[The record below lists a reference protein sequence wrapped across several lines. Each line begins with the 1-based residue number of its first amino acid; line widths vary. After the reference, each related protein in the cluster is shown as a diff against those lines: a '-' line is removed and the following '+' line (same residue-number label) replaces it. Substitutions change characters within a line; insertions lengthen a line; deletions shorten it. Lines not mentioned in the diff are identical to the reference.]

1 MIKTAKRKNNKT
13 NNGPFVKLDNEITD
27 SKPFQELTIHA
38 KWLFVEFKKRYNGK
52 NKYNISFTQTESKEI
67 MAISTF
73 NKSRNQ
79 LIEKGFIDLIRRG
92 GLWQQCSIFALS
104 ERWRKYG
111 TPEFEKK
118 NIKEIFPPI
127 YKNKF
132 NKGHEFMG
140 NQYKQ
145 K

>member
-1 MIKTAKRKNNKT
+1 MNKTVKRKKSKT
-13 NNGPFVKLDNEITD
+13 NNGPFVKLDNEIID

-38 KWLFVEFKKRYNGK
+38 KWLYVEFKKRYNGK
-52 NKYNISFTQTESKEI
+52 NKYNISLTQKESKAI
-67 MAISTF
+67 MAINTF

-92 GLWQQCSIFALS
+92 GLWKQCSIFALS

-111 TPEFEKK
+111 TPEFEKI
-118 NIKEIFPPI
+118 NIKDILPPI

-132 NKGHEFMG
+132 SKGHEFLG